1 MLNNIKDLIFTL
13 SVRERYFLILIVL
26 LSILSFILEIIGI
39 SLILP
44 ILSHFSDITSNDLQ
58 SKFLSK
64 ILLAYELI
72 FKNNISNLLLFLILI
87 FFLKA
92 LFLNVFYFI
101 QLMFLRSFV
110 LRLYERAYL
119 KILNNDLLN
128 NNKINSSNFIRDNIQ
143 TVNTI
148 GAALSSFINLSS
160 DFILL
165 VGLSIF
171 LFMTNFTISFVSISI
186 LIFFSFLFIF
196 FLRPKI
202 EKYGKLNQNITS
214 SIIENIKNL
223 FGFSSEIKIYNL
235 EDNLFKTFMKFQSS
249 KSFIDVKTSFMQFI
263 PRNLFELISIIIL
276 FVIANITLNFLNL
289 SESEL
294 LTLIS
299 IFSLSFIKLIP
310 VYNRALVCIQ
320 QINLSKEPIKNISYL
335 IKNNFNKKNKSSKV
349 ELNKFIELKKIKF
362 SYDKNFLFNN
372 YSKKFFV
379 GKIYGIK
386 GSTGSGKTTFVN
398 IIAGLIKLKSGRIL
412 VDGKYNIINNKN
424 WYKLLGYSKQ
434 TPFIAND
441 TIINNIVFEN
451 SLSKLLDIEKKK
463 LFKILNNL
471 SLNEKINK
479 LPKKL
484 NSIINENSTNI
495 SGGEKQRISMARALY
510 KEPRVLILDESTSSV
525 DKRVEKKIL
534 KYLKSIKNDKI
545 IFIIS
550 HQDSSLEICDEIISL

>member
-171 LFMTNFTISFVSISI
+171 LFMTN
-186 LIFFSFLFIF
+186 LLFH
-196 FLRPKI
+196 
-202 EKYGKLNQNITS
+202 
-214 SIIENIKNL
+214 
-223 FGFSSEIKIYNL
+223 
-235 EDNLFKTFMKFQSS
+235 
-249 KSFIDVKTSFMQFI
+249 
-263 PRNLFELISIIIL
+263 
-276 FVIANITLNFLNL
+276 L
-289 SESEL
+289 SQY
-294 LTLIS
+294 
-299 IFSLSFIKLIP
+299 P
-310 VYNRALVCIQ
+310 Y
-320 QINLSKEPIKNISYL
+320 
-335 IKNNFNKKNKSSKV
+335 
-349 ELNKFIELKKIKF
+349 
-362 SYDKNFLFNN
+362 
-372 YSKKFFV
+372 
-379 GKIYGIK
+379 
-386 GSTGSGKTTFVN
+386 
-398 IIAGLIKLKSGRIL
+398 
-412 VDGKYNIINNKN
+412 
-424 WYKLLGYSKQ
+424 
-434 TPFIAND
+434 
-441 TIINNIVFEN
+441 
-451 SLSKLLDIEKKK
+451 
-463 LFKILNNL
+463 
-471 SLNEKINK
+471 
-479 LPKKL
+479 
-484 NSIINENSTNI
+484 
-495 SGGEKQRISMARALY
+495 
-510 KEPRVLILDESTSSV
+510 
-525 DKRVEKKIL
+525 
-534 KYLKSIKNDKI
+534 
-545 IFIIS
+545 
-550 HQDSSLEICDEIISL
+550 